1 MYRDYIDNITKIAGY
16 SPVRE
21 RIPVVSKLLGDA
33 YVKEA
38 LVAKLLNEG
47 AIDDNLAKILLTKN
61 LITKYI

>member
-1 MYRDYIDNITKIAGY
+1 MYRDYIDNITRIAGY

-21 RIPVVSKLLGDA
+21 KIPAISKLLGDA

-47 AIDDNLAKILLTKN
+47 AIDENLAKILLTKS

>member
-21 RIPVVSKLLGDA
+21 KNPVVSKLLCDA

-47 AIDDNLAKILLTKN
+47 AIDENLAKILLTKS